1 MKFGNEGDN
10 RSVQIALLNSIR
22 SLHVI
27 AFPFVLR
34 SRITWLKGDQMKYWS
49 EGKIDSDGK
58 IFSNDMITEK
68 EGYEAML
75 YTLITYLENSGSHD
89 LTDILSG

>member
-1 MKFGNEGDN
+1 
-10 RSVQIALLNSIR
+10 
-22 SLHVI
+22 
-27 AFPFVLR
+27 
-34 SRITWLKGDQMKYWS
+34 MKYWS

-89 LTDILSG
+89 LTDILSGGEYLVPDLPADNAFWEYWLEAVQKVKNEGPPPLKQLRPYSGG